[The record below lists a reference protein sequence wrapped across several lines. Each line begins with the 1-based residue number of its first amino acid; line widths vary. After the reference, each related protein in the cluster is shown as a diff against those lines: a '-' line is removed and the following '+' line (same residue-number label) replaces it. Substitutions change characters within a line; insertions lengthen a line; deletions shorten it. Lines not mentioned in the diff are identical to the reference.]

1 MLLGSMGRDD
11 MSPSGL
17 QWQAPSVSDGPGGDM
32 SGIHELFERQV
43 GLTPNAPAIRFRDQ
57 RLTYAE
63 LDSAADLVASV

>member
-1 MLLGSMGRDD
+1 
-11 MSPSGL
+11 
-17 QWQAPSVSDGPGGDM
+17 M

-57 RLTYAE
+57 RLTYAA